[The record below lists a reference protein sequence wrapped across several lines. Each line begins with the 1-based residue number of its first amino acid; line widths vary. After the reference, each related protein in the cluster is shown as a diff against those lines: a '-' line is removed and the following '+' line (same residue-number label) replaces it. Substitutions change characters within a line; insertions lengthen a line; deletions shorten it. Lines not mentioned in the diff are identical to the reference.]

1 VSDLCEVVITAPDP
15 EWLLALVRDLIEK
28 RLCASANSFAPVQS
42 LYWWEGKVVERTEG
56 RVSLNTRAALV
67 SKIVEYVKRVHP
79 YQVPGI
85 SSRPIIDGNPDYLR
99 WISDETKD
107 ANNAS

>member
-1 VSDLCEVVITAPDP
+1 VSELCEVVITAPDP
-15 EWLLALVRDLIEK
+15 EWLLALARDLIAE
-28 RLCASANSFAPVQS
+28 RLCASAHSFAPVQS
-42 LYWWEGKVVERTEG
+42 LYWWDGEIVERSEG

-67 SKIVEYVKRVHP
+67 PEIVEYVKRSHP

-85 SSRPIIDGNPDYLR
+85 SSRPITDGNPDYLR

-107 ANNAS
+107 VDNAS